1 MGINVEEINLKTNYR
16 SSENIINHCNHFVEL
31 DKEYQKARVDE
42 KPKIIAPDFDKDKMP
57 VLGMFRNNLQMLARD
72 LTLLINNLI
81 NNGEASL
88 KIRRILNKDYYDTL
102 NGNSN
107 LQSINKQKQNNAK
120 KAKI

>member
-1 MGINVEEINLKTNYR
+1 
-16 SSENIINHCNHFVEL
+16 
-31 DKEYQKARVDE
+31 
-42 KPKIIAPDFDKDKMP
+42 MP
-57 VLGMFRNNLQMLARD
+57 VLGMFRNNPQMLARD

-81 NNGEASL
+81 NNGETSL

-120 KAKI
+120 KGKI